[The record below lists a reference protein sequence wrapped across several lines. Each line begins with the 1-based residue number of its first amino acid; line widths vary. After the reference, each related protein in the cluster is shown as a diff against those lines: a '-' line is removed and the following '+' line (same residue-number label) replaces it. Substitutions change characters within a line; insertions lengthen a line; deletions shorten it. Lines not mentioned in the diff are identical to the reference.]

1 MSKPKS
7 KSSGPPPLGGQ
18 VPSPFRKTSQQNVNA
33 QSSPK
38 FYNGPTVAH
47 NKTPTAKDKAVVAG
61 TKAKAV
67 AKTLPTRT
75 VAKVKRHPWGF
86 VSLLSTIP
94 FLIIISLASTV
105 LCPPPGTSA
114 VNKYLLSPLGYPE
127 HQSHPI
133 LCYPANVYHK
143 EVLQPYV
150 YPVLDDLQT
159 KVVTSSPYV
168 NYVEPASV
176 QARRVGVKVWNGPVK
191 PVVTRIQRGIRRFY
205 LTFVEPHIPYLK
217 ARYHTFVDPYTTRIS
232 ALTAPHLASARAY
245 AAQAGTNAYAAYQY
259 AAGHPYTG
267 HASRYAQKGYK
278 VGSQKGF
285 EAYKWSRPHAVR
297 AGSELRRV
305 ATQVLGPRAVKA
317 AEVAFAQVEAA
328 WKVVK
333 ARACAQY
340 RTHLEPHVGP
350 HIKTAAAATAPYYA
364 LYNKHIH
371 TPYVQ
376 PVYHSVFPP
385 TKEPKTFLKM
395 LADWLPT
402 SGLTAAETR
411 GGMDDYFADAQK
423 GTKVNTGGLKLGEVQ
438 PKKGEKIVKT
448 EPKAAKVEEK
458 PKQAEAPKPK
468 AQNDKKRWDRATM
481 NDALKDFRARVDEQG
496 KQSEKQVKKEFKEH
510 HQGVVNRVIPEFAT
524 NMRSEIDQEFEYI
537 LKGLDRLYTQSP
549 SLTRDQVKASSEK
562 ADERAGK
569 SLDKIRVRLG
579 KVQDRVHGEGKPIV
593 KGQFDV
599 LDTLLGAEYVEL
611 ADQMS
616 WVDDV
621 TVKDWDKYHEVRKLA
636 TAWKDKYIAIHE
648 EPTTFK
654 PFAELRTELDDI
666 HEGFR
671 TRLGILKR
679 TAVDRIEAREE
690 IEAAKKEDAKKVKA
704 KKPEPG
710 KVSILPVVEGAGAAA
725 AGIAGANGVIGK
737 GKEQVLSALSAA
749 SPETTTAGYAA
760 QAQSSAESILSA
772 ASQSVHEATRSAYKA
787 AGGTPSPESPREY
800 AESAYGAASL
810 AAGEVLAQASKSLD
824 AATKSAIS
832 AAGGTASPES
842 PKEHLESVY
851 KAASEGLEALAV
863 GAAGAL
869 HEATRS
875 ASKAVGAT
883 PTPESIGESYESIVA
898 AASSASQDVVNAA
911 GKQARDAS
919 KAAIKAVGGT
929 PSPESPAEHVESA
942 YHAATDSAASIAS
955 DYASSASVLA
965 SEASASV
972 HSATRSALSAAGAQ
986 PTPESAEEYL
996 ESIAGIVQQG
1006 AASVY
1011 SAAGDNVHEATRSV
1025 VRAAGGT
1032 PTPETPGEHAE
1043 SLYNAASEGV
1053 VDAAEAVTEQA
1064 AKIFTGIQEALG
1076 VISTP
1081 TPLASSASS
1090 YLASVASDG
1099 SSTAAEALA
1108 TGSSILSSLQ
1118 NEASSSL
1125 HSATRSA
1132 SSALGATPSPETPGE
1147 YKDAAIEQALSAR
1160 KAAESLVKKH
1170 ASQIKRDLEAEG
1182 KTFEDYKHDHAAGGI
1197 GHDHGH
1203 GHEGHVH
1210 AHDEL

>member
-7 KSSGPPPLGGQ
+7 KSSAPPPLGGQ
-18 VPSPFRKTSQQNVNA
+18 VPSPFRTSSQQNVNA

-38 FYNGPTVAH
+38 FYNGPTVAS
-47 NKTPTAKDKAVVAG
+47 KPPTAKDKAVVAG
-61 TKAKAV
+61 TKATAV
-67 AKTLPTRT
+67 AKTLQTRT
-75 VAKVKRHPWGF
+75 VAKVRRHPWGF

-133 LCYPANVYHK
+133 LCYPANVYNAK
-143 EVLQPYV
+143 VLQPYV
-150 YPVLDDLQT
+150 YPVLDDLQA
-159 KVVTSSPYV
+159 KVITSSPYV

-176 QARRVGVKVWNGPVK
+176 QAQRVGVKLWNGPVK

-205 LTFVEPHIPYLK
+205 LTFVEPHIPYLN

-245 AAQAGTNAYAAYQY
+245 AAQAGANAYGTYQY
-259 AAGHPYTG
+259 AASHPYTG
-267 HASRYAQKGYK
+267 HASRYAQQGYK

-285 EAYKWSRPHAVR
+285 EAYKWSRPHAIR
-297 AGSELRRV
+297 AGEEVRRI

-317 AEVAFAQVEAA
+317 AEVAFAQIDAA
-328 WKVVK
+328 WKIVK
-333 ARACAQY
+333 AQACAQY
-340 RTHLEPHVGP
+340 RSHLEPHVAP
-350 HIKTAAAATAPYYA
+350 HLKTAATVAAPYYA

-376 PVYHSVFPP
+376 PAYQSVFPP

-411 GGMDDYFADAQK
+411 GGLDDYFADVQK
-423 GTKVNTGGLKLGEVQ
+423 AKKGSTGDLMLGEIK
-438 PKKGEKIVKT
+438 PKKGEKIVKA
-448 EPKAAKVEEK
+448 EAKKPKVEEK
-458 PKQAEAPKPK
+458 PKKVEVPEAKVVAED
-468 AQNDKKRWDRATM
+468 NKRWDRATM
-481 NDALKDFRARVDEQG
+481 NDAIKTFRAKVDEQG
-496 KQSEKQVKKEFKEH
+496 KTSEKQVKKELREH
-510 HQGVVNRVIPEFAT
+510 NEGVVQHTLPEFAT
-524 NMRSEIDQEFEYI
+524 NMRSEVDKEIEYV

-549 SLTRDQVKASSEK
+549 TLTRDQVKDSSDK
-562 ADERAGK
+562 ADERVGK
-569 SLDKIRVRLG
+569 SLDKIKARLDLV
-579 KVQDRVHGEGKPIV
+579 KNRVHGEAKPIV

-599 LDTLLGAEYVEL
+599 LDTLLGAEYVKL
-611 ADQMS
+611 AEHMS
-616 WVDDV
+616 WVDDI
-621 TVKDWDKYHEVRKLA
+621 TVKDWDKYHEIRKLA
-636 TAWKDKYIAIHE
+636 SAWKDKYIALHE

-654 PFAELRTELDDI
+654 PFAELRTELSDI

-690 IEAAKKEDAKKVKA
+690 VEAAKKENAKKIKE

-725 AGIAGANGVIGK
+725 AGIAGAGGVIGK

-749 SPETTTAGYAA
+749 SPTPTAGYAA

-787 AGGTPSPESPREY
+787 VGGTPSPESPREY

-810 AAGEVLAQASKSLD
+810 AAADVLAQASKSLD
-824 AATKSAIS
+824 AATKSAIR

-863 GAAGAL
+863 GAAGAA

-875 ASKAVGAT
+875 ASRAVGAT
-883 PTPESIGESYESIVA
+883 PTPESIGESYESVVA
-898 AASSASQDVVNAA
+898 AASSASQEVVGAA

-919 KAAIKAVGGT
+919 KAAVKAVGGT

-942 YHAATDSAASIAS
+942 YHAATDQAASIAS

-996 ESIAGIVQQG
+996 ESIAGVVQQG

-1011 SAAGDNVHEATRSV
+1011 SVAGENVHDATRSV

-1053 VDAAEAVTEQA
+1053 VDAADAVTEQA
-1064 AKIFTGIQEALG
+1064 ARIYTGIQEALG
-1076 VISTP
+1076 VVSTP

-1090 YLASVASDG
+1090 YLASVASEG

-1118 NEASSSL
+1118 SEASVSL

-1132 SSALGATPSPETPGE
+1132 SSALGATPSPESPGE
-1147 YKDAAIEQALSAR
+1147 YKDAAVEQALSAR
-1160 KAAESLVKKH
+1160 RAAESLVRKH
-1170 ASQIKRDLEAEG
+1170 AGQIKKDLEAEG
-1182 KTFEDYKHDHAAGGI
+1182 KTFEDYRHDHAAGGV
-1197 GHDHGH
+1197 GHNHGH
-1203 GHEGHVH
+1203 GHEGHGH